1 MVPLKRQE
9 LTHAYGAHPGAQ
21 MGPHSPSPVPAPA
34 GPAQA
39 PGDPA
44 KLSALVRWLAS
55 LCAPGSA
62 CACRAHTVLPVVL
75 PGHKDLHVA
84 GSPGACVR
92 EELPEPRRVCHMRDS
107 PYGTRSSNWNSW
119 VTKQVESHADG
130 HPIFCHSRTCLGRR
144 PPCLSCLRC
153 TGLRTTFLRTTGRQR
168 PRPPAC
174 ELRPCLQEAGK

>member
-1 MVPLKRQE
+1 MHMAHTREHRWVPVARPLSP
-9 LTHAYGAHPGAQ
+9 HPQALPRLPGTL
-21 MGPHSPSPVPAPA
+21 PSCLPWCGGWRPCARLALPVPVEPTQCSLWCSLGTRTCMWPAPQ
-34 GPAQA
+34 GPVSGKSCQ
-39 PGDPA
+39 
-44 KLSALVRWLAS
+44 SLAVS
-55 LCAPGSA
+55 
-62 CACRAHTVLPVVL
+62 
-75 PGHKDLHVA
+75 
-84 GSPGACVR
+84 
-92 EELPEPRRVCHMRDS
+92 CHMRDS